1 MGEPRLLDNLGFPT
15 SGRVG
20 CVQLPLMGEAFG
32 WLYAMEETRL
42 RPKRLYFLWTE
53 ESEVRCTGDERR
65 G

>member
-1 MGEPRLLDNLGFPT
+1 M
-15 SGRVG
+15 
-20 CVQLPLMGEAFG
+20 QLPLMGEAFG